1 MMTRQRRANRV
12 IFLAVAAGFVML
24 AVAALAVVWTFMRSQ
39 DYAELVSHT
48 IEVEASV
55 ADLNRLVERIEASRR
70 GYLLEGDSRFLEVFE
85 KTAAD
90 IPVQIDRIAGL
101 TADNPSQMER
111 LDHFRDLTRQ
121 YLELLRN
128 SIVDKQAGGTGVRG
142 ASLLDEEDI
151 TVVQELRDISD
162 AMALEERRLLV
173 AREAEANG
181 SVYLSTAVAIAAA
194 ILLIVVAAGTI
205 WATRRTLRAL
215 TSIGVQLQEL
225 NDDLESAVVERTS
238 ELQRA
243 NAEIQRFAY
252 IVSHDLRSPLV
263 NVMGFTAELD
273 AAIKP
278 LNELIDKAEEVA
290 PEIVSEETKFAVRE
304 DLPEAIGFI
313 RTSTEKM
320 DRLINA
326 ILRLSREGR
335 RVLAPE
341 AVDMNALVEGI
352 VDSLQHR
359 IDELGVTVETEPVP
373 TVVSDRLAVEQI
385 VSNLVEN
392 AIKYLKRDRPGRI
405 TIRGKK
411 ASGRVLVEVEDNGR
425 GIDPKD
431 HERIFDLFRRSGSQD
446 QPGEGIGL
454 AHVRALA
461 YRLGG
466 TITCESVLDQ
476 GAIFRLSL
484 PMALAPQQGVNT

>member
-1 MMTRQRRANRV
+1 MMRSQRRANRV

-24 AVAALAVVWTFMRSQ
+24 AVAALAVVWTFARSQ
-39 DYAELVSHT
+39 DYGELVSHT
-48 IEVEASV
+48 IEVEGAV
-55 ADLNRLVERIEASRR
+55 ADLNRLNERIEAARR
-70 GYLLEGDSRFLEVFE
+70 GFLLEGDLRFLETFE
-85 KTAAD
+85 ATAAD
-90 IPVQIDRIAGL
+90 IPLQIERIAGL
-101 TADNPSQMER
+101 TADNPSQVDR
-111 LDHFRDLTRQ
+111 LARFRQLTQR
-121 YLELLRN
+121 YLTLLRS
-128 SIVDKQAGGTGVRG
+128 SIADKQAGGTGVSG

-151 TVVQELRDISD
+151 TIVEELRSISD
-162 AMALEERRLLV
+162 TMAREERRLLV
-173 AREAEANG
+173 MREAEANR
-181 SVYLSTAVAIAAA
+181 SVYVSTVVAIAAA
-194 ILLIVVAAGTI
+194 ILLLIVAVGTI

-215 TSIGVQLQEL
+215 TSTGVQLQEL
-225 NDDLESAVVERTS
+225 NDDLESAVAERTS

-263 NVMGFTAELD
+263 NVMGFTAELN

-290 PEIVSEETKFAVRE
+290 PEIVTEETKFAVRE

-341 AVDMNALVEGI
+341 AVDMNALVSGI

-359 IDELGVTVETEPVP
+359 IDEIGVTVETEPVP
-373 TVVSDRLAVEQI
+373 TLVSDRLAVEQI

-411 ASGRVLVEVEDNGR
+411 ANGRVLVEIEDNGR

-484 PMALAPQQGVNT
+484 PMALAPQQG